1 MCKPPARTQQEW
13 LESFLEMQAAERG
26 AAANTIAAYRSDL
39 DHFLRFLAAA
49 GKALGAVERG
59 DIGGYQRQLARA
71 GMAAST
77 RARRLSAVRQL
88 FKFLAADGLVADDPA
103 QGISGPKRSRTL
115 PKTLSV
121 VEVDRLIE
129 AARKRTET
137 AHGRDRLRALR
148 LHALIEV
155 LYATGLRVSE
165 LVSLP
170 RSVLDG
176 DGRVL
181 IVKGKGGR
189 ERMVPLTPV
198 AEAALNRYLNLGGDD
213 EKMTPML
220 STRWLF
226 ASRGVEGH
234 LTRQRLAQE
243 LKELAQ
249 EASLDPRRVS
259 PHVLRHAFA
268 SHLLDR
274 GADLR
279 SVQQLLGHAD
289 ISTTQIYTHVL
300 EERLKKLVFEY
311 HPLAPRKAVRA
322 VEGS

>member
-1 MCKPPARTQQEW
+1 MANRAHEW

-26 AAANTIAAYRSDL
+26 AAANTVAAYRCDLQHFLSYLDSRGGSLTSAKSADIAAY
-39 DHFLRFLAAA
+39 
-49 GKALGAVERG
+49 
-59 DIGGYQRQLARA
+59 QRNLSEA

-88 FKFLAADGLVADDPA
+88 FKFLAADGIIAEDPA
-103 QGISGPKRSRTL
+103 HRVAGPKRSRRL
-115 PKTLSV
+115 PKTLSLG
-121 VEVDRLIE
+121 EVDRLIE

-137 AHGRDRLRALR
+137 THGRARLRALR

-181 IVKGKGGR
+181 FVKGKGGR
-189 ERMVPLTPV
+189 ERMVPLTPT
-198 AEAALNRYLNLGGDD
+198 ARAALDRYLAAPSEDPD
-213 EKMTPML
+213 MTPI
-220 STRWLF
+220 
-226 ASRGVEGH
+226 
-234 LTRQRLAQE
+234 AQE
-243 LKELAQ
+243 LKELA
-249 EASLDPRRVS
+249 EAASFDPRRVS

-300 EERLKKLVFEY
+300 EERLKTLVFEH
-311 HPLAPRKAVRA
+311 HPLAPPKRA
-322 VEGS
+322 GRR